1 MEAVNRLEQS
11 MLEAI
16 TLQSRLGRPPSELVQ
31 ILVSLTG
38 DRPRVDNRLKAVAG
52 EPGIEQNVR
61 EWLLFGGKAGPARF
75 ASEHATEAGLRDA
88 DAMVAAAA
96 IRSERI
102 RRRLD
107 AVNEV
112 LPAIRARE
120 DLAHE
125 AIKITQLLNDVRAL
139 IGDLTSLLRRRS
151 LHFFGEHGEIVPADR
166 LRHEKEDGGII
177 DTAMV
182 KVRSPGVLR
191 RTASGSEAIVVKAVV
206 EGVTA
211 YDDER

>member
-1 MEAVNRLEQS
+1 LEAVGRLEQS
-11 MLEAI
+11 LLEAI

-38 DRPRVDNRLKAVAG
+38 DRPRVDNRLKAIAA
-52 EPGIEQNVR
+52 EPGIEQSVR
-61 EWLLFGGKAGPARF
+61 EWLLFGGKTGPARF
-75 ASEHATEAGLRDA
+75 VSEHATEAGLRDA
-88 DAMVAAAA
+88 DAMIAAAA
-96 IRSERI
+96 VRSERV

-112 LPAIRARE
+112 LPAIRARQ
-120 DLAHE
+120 DSAHD
-125 AIKITQLLNDVRAL
+125 AIKITQLLNDVRSL
-139 IGDLTSLLRRRS
+139 LGDLASLLRRRS
-151 LHFFGEHGEIVPADR
+151 LHLYGQQGEVVPADR

-191 RTASGSEAIVVKAVV
+191 RLASGSEAVVLKAAV

-211 YDDER
+211 YDDKR